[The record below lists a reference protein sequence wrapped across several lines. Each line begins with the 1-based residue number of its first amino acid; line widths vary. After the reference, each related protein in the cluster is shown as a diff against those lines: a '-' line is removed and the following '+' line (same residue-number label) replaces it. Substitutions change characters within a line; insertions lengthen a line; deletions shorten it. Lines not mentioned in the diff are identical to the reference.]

1 MKHLSVHAVDEE
13 EHAGLNGAAR
23 QPQEDVGAIFE
34 LVDELL
40 DLRFDVVRS
49 PYWRAVAQEAALQPA
64 PVTVTNCGVSG
75 KSCSRVLH
83 SRGLFFSPFWGG
95 EAPCCAFCT
104 AHTP

>member
-13 EHAGLNGAAR
+13 EHAGLDGAAC

-49 PYWRAVAQEAALQPA
+49 PYWRAVAQEAALQPPA
-64 PVTVTNCGVSG
+64 RPSHELGCRARAAAGSST
-75 KSCSRVLH
+75 
-83 SRGLFFSPFWGG
+83 RGSLRGCW
-95 EAPCCAFCT
+95 
-104 AHTP
+104 